1 MAAAAGSTVGPYSS
15 RTLAIWLALG
25 FDIAVHTMRL
35 LRPTTIA
42 IAAALSLGISGMA
55 DAAKRQGATEGLP
68 MTKFNEE
75 DRAMM
80 LAHVHQALG
89 AEKEGET
96 VEWKND
102 KTPASGSVKALNR
115 LEWNGLACRRLQI
128 RNVYGDLNAQGVY
141 KFCEKPA
148 GKWKLVGPD

>member
-1 MAAAAGSTVGPYSS
+1 MT
-15 RTLAIWLALG
+15 
-25 FDIAVHTMRL
+25 F

-42 IAAALSLGISGMA
+42 IAALSLGLSGLA
-55 DAAKRQGATEGLP
+55 EAAKRQGATEGLP
-68 MTKFNEE
+68 LTKFNEE
-75 DRAMM
+75 DRALM
-80 LAHVHQALG
+80 LAQVHQALG
-89 AEKEGET
+89 ADKEGET
-96 VEWKND
+96 LEWKNE

-128 RNVYGDLNAQGVY
+128 HNAYGDLKAQGVY